1 MRSPHVPRIA
11 LGALALSSVAV
22 ILVAGSSAPAAAPDE
37 KPTTTTSAAPSSTPP
52 ATSSGYSANCEVTRD
67 ASPAPGIGTSTP
79 YEAGEAGTVKV
90 IRTDQVE
97 LEVDSIEPSDG
108 WTGTETVGNGQGIKV
123 KFMTESEP
131 RTRVH
136 LAVTLNNSGTEVH
149 TRVMNCPSQN

>member
-1 MRSPHVPRIA
+1 MRSPSVPRIA

-37 KPTTTTSAAPSSTPP
+37 ATTTSKAPSTTTS
-52 ATSSGYSANCEVTRD
+52 ATSSGYSASCEVTRD
-67 ASPAPGIGTSTP
+67 AAPAPGIGTTTP
-79 YEAGEAGTVKV
+79 YEAGEAGTAKV

-97 LEVDSIEPSDG
+97 LEVESVEANEG
-108 WTGTETVGNGQGIKV
+108 WTGTETVGNGQGVKV
-123 KFMTESEP
+123 RFLTDSEP

-149 TRVMNCPSQN
+149 TRLMTCPSQN